1 MNTPYVQNLLVG
13 KVKQVGDPNAIN
25 PLEKAWESGM
35 FKESTEMSVWLSES
49 GLKGDEVAD
58 KKNHGGQEKAIFAYP
73 VSHYDFWQNEQHIE
87 GIHIG
92 GMGENLAVADMDEYS
107 VCIGDTYQFG
117 DAVIQVSQPRKP
129 CWKPARRHQTIDLAI
144 RIQKTGRTGWYFRV
158 LQEGF
163 VKAGTE
169 LALIE
174 RPYLEWSIA
183 NCNEVMYEKKNDLEL
198 AEKLVRCHLLAD
210 SWKQTLV
217 KRLEGR
223 ASSETE

>member
-13 KVKQVGDPNAIN
+13 KVKQVADPNAIN

-35 FKESTEMSVWLSES
+35 FKESTEMPVWLSKS
-49 GLKGDEVAD
+49 GLYGDEVAD

-73 VSHYDFWQNEQHIE
+73 VSHYDYWQDEQHIE

-92 GMGENLAVADMDEYS
+92 GMGENLAVADMDEYT

-117 DAVIQVSQPRKP
+117 EAVIQVSQPRKP
-129 CWKPARRHQTIDLAI
+129 CWKPARRHQTMDLAM

-163 VKAGTE
+163 VKAGAE
-169 LALIE
+169 LALLE
-174 RPYLEWSIA
+174 RPHIEWSIA

-198 AEKLVRCHLLAD
+198 AKKLVKCHLLAD
-210 SWKQTLV
+210 SWKQPLV
-217 KRLEGR
+217 KRLEGK
-223 ASSETE
+223 ASS

>member
-1 MNTPYVQNLLVG
+1 MKTPYVQKLLVG
-13 KVKQVGDPNAIN
+13 KVKRIGNPDATN

-35 FKESTEMSVWLSES
+35 FKASTEMPVWLSKS

-73 VSHYDFWQNEQHIE
+73 VSHYDYWQNEQQIE

-92 GMGENLAVADMDEYS
+92 GMGENLAVADMDEYT

-117 DAVIQVSQPRKP
+117 EAVIQVSQPRKP
-129 CWKPARRHQTIDLAI
+129 CWKPARRHRTMDLAM

-163 VKAGTE
+163 VKAGAK
-169 LALIE
+169 LALLE
-174 RPYLEWSIA
+174 RPFIEWTIA

-198 AEKLVRCHLLAD
+198 VEKLVSCHLLAD
-210 SWKQTLV
+210 SWKQPLV
-217 KRLEGR
+217 KRLEGK
-223 ASSETE
+223 ASSGTD